1 MGTILNHSAELTE
14 SMFKLSFRDG
24 IRLEKKTS
32 GKMHLFDEAVDLLE
46 IKGLTSI
53 VSNCLMLLNERNLS
67 KNDLKNK
74 AFGNANYMELSLLIY
89 SLEKLEMAGY
99 LTYTTFC
106 DDSPFCS
113 YEDMTNIASFEF
125 DIHKKGR
132 FKLSKFSYLRLEN
145 DGYLI
150 ESSLGTSRVK
160 IFSPLAFSILGHL
173 SVFKTIEE
181 LIETETC
188 NPDALIAFITA
199 LNAGNYLEYE
209 QINDTTHINE
219 LWNFHDLLF
228 HTRTRYGRHNYKLG
242 ATYRFIGKRAPKKA
256 IQHTAPA
263 VAAISLSRPENQIP
277 LLVNTL
283 TECME
288 KRASVRSFS
297 GFDATSLGIFLFRC
311 LRIKDRMEYAV
322 KNEFD
327 ESDHMELLKA
337 PYPSGGS
344 IYELNFYITINDC
357 NGLQPGFYHYN
368 TFEHK
373 LSLLQAGNN
382 TTNSLLWYAK
392 AAMGGSETPPVLIT
406 LVADFERMFW
416 KYENM
421 AYATILKNVGAV
433 YQTMYLVAADMGIGG
448 CALGNGNIELIQ
460 RLTKKSFLAESS
472 VGEFVIGKPLHNT
485 N

>member
-1 MGTILNHSAELTE
+1 MLTE
-14 SMFKLSFRDG
+14 SMFKLSFREG
-24 IRLEKKTS
+24 IKLEKKTS
-32 GKMHLFDEAVDLLE
+32 GQMHLFDHGVQLSE

-53 VSNCLMLLNERNLS
+53 VSNCLMLLNESNLS

-74 AFGNANYMELSLLIY
+74 AFGHANYMELSLLIY

-99 LTYTTFC
+99 LTYTIFC
-106 DDSPFCS
+106 NHSPFCS
-113 YEDMTNIASFEF
+113 FQDMTNIASFEF
-125 DIHKKGR
+125 DLHKKGR
-132 FKLSKFSYLRLEN
+132 LKLSRFAYLRLEN

-160 IFSPLAFSILGHL
+160 IFNPQALSILGQL
-173 SVFKTIEE
+173 CTFKTIEE
-181 LIETETC
+181 LIQTDSS
-188 NPDALIAFITA
+188 NPEVLIAFITA

-209 QINDTTHINE
+209 QNNDTAQVKE

-256 IQHTAPA
+256 MQHTAQ
-263 VAAISLSRPENQIP
+263 AIAEIPLAKPENQVP
-277 LLVNTL
+277 LPVNTL

-297 GFDATSLGIFLFRC
+297 GFDTTSLGIFLYRC
-311 LRIKDRMEYAV
+311 LRIKDCMEYAV

-344 IYELNFYITINDC
+344 IYELNFYLTINDC

-373 LSLLQAGNN
+373 LAFLQESNP

-392 AAMGGSETPPVLIT
+392 AAMGGNQTPPVLIT

-460 RLTKKSFLAESS
+460 SLTKKSFLTESS